1 MSLQSQKHKRIYLP
15 RWKRRGFT
23 PPRRQAVSEII
34 QRNKKGFWYAN
45 VWHEGMRLR
54 DCLFTDD
61 RKEAQKRLADLY
73 VAVERGE
80 YLQSKETFED
90 RANKYDPVSL
100 KGIYKGQPSKE
111 KKRTLEYHLL
121 PRFKDKTVIQVEEE
135 LEAWVEEISKACPD
149 STCKKLFQ
157 VMTELGFEFTK
168 VEDLEGKSFD
178 RDQILTEEDVLRVIQ
193 DHVMP
198 HYRTLCLV
206 ASYSGL
212 RLKNVAELRKK
223 DVNLRSEWLKVNQSK
238 TGKVV
243 EVPITETLRTVFS
256 RIPSPLR
263 PDDLFFPNVNTKA
276 IATQVT
282 RAFNR
287 AGITWASFH
296 HFRHFIACHLLDHGH
311 SVEEIRDFL
320 GHKLIETTLIYARVK
335 RENLKK
341 LGESL
346 DTSWA
351 LTAIR
356 KIDAL

>member
-1 MSLQSQKHKRIYLP
+1 
-15 RWKRRGFT
+15 
-23 PPRRQAVSEII
+23 VNEII

-45 VWHEGMRLR
+45 VWHEGIRLR

-90 RANKYDPVSL
+90 RAKQYNPVSL
-100 KGIYKGQPSKE
+100 KGIYKGQPSKD
-111 KKRTLEYHLL
+111 KQRTLDYHLL
-121 PRFKDKTVIQVEEE
+121 HRFKGKTVVQVEEE
-135 LEAWVEEISKACPD
+135 LEGWVDEMSKANPD
-149 STCKKLFQ
+149 STCKKVFQ
-157 VMTELGFEFTK
+157 VMTELGFEYAK
-168 VEDLEGKSFD
+168 AEGLEGKSFD

-198 HYRTLCLV
+198 QYKTLCLV

-223 DVNLRSEWLKVNQSK
+223 DVNLRSGWLKVNQSK

-243 EVPITETLRTVFS
+243 EVPITATLRAVFS
-256 RIPSPLR
+256 KIPSPLR

-287 AGITWASFH
+287 AGIPWASFH
-296 HFRHFIACHLLDHGH
+296 HFRHFTACHLLDNRH

-320 GHKLIETTLIYARVK
+320 GHKLIETTLDLCTSKTGKFEETRRVFGH
-335 RENLKK
+335 R
-341 LGESL
+341 L
-346 DTSWA
+346 DTNFNSEN
-351 LTAIR
+351 
-356 KIDAL
+356 

>member
-168 VEDLEGKSFD
+168 VEGLEGKSFN

-243 EVPITETLRTVFS
+243 EVPITETLRTVFNK
-256 RIPSPLR
+256 IPSPLR

-282 RAFNR
+282 RAFKT
-287 AGITWASFH
+287 GQELLGL
-296 HFRHFIACHLLDHGH
+296 HF
-311 SVEEIRDFL
+311 
-320 GHKLIETTLIYARVK
+320 TTSDIL
-335 RENLKK
+335 
-341 LGESL
+341 
-346 DTSWA
+346 
-351 LTAIR
+351 
-356 KIDAL
+356 